1 LLAVIN
7 QNGMTFEIFCIDQKG
22 KVKFKDKENFLDA
35 LSFNEGLWNSQPTKN
50 YEECSICDSKKGLKI
65 KIDTID
71 TKKVVA
77 DLFISAFILRIEGQ
91 FEDLEQH
98 RIKLLI
104 HLRDLGFNHIRI
116 LTDDV
121 STDLSL
127 KIYPL
132 INKIENLLRR
142 YIVKFFITKIGLGW
156 FDISV
161 SKEIK
166 DKIKI
171 RKENEPHFTRSSL
184 VDTDVTLIDFNE
196 LGEIITRQTS
206 VYSKVEDVID
216 KINRCNSL
224 EELKNEVTGHYPKYF
239 KTIFGNQNFESK
251 WKTLFEIRNKV
262 AHNNYLVVRDFD
274 ESTRLV
280 QELEIIISEAEDKI
294 DEAVLTVTEK
304 QAISKAIQEI
314 VTEQQSVQTDSQ
326 SQESIDDSRLVLTDD
341 DNIDTETLIHKHF
354 STQKLDEDLIVQE
367 LRYFKKI
374 NSTWRFIA
382 LTQFLDYLE
391 IKGFNRHIASSLIS
405 IMNDQEKILIEYIDN
420 PRGFFDTAT
429 IKEKI

>member
-1 LLAVIN
+1 
-7 QNGMTFEIFCIDQKG
+7 MTFEIFCIDQKG

-50 YEECSICDSKKGLKI
+50 YGECTICDVQTQTKI

-77 DLFISAFILRIEGQ
+77 DLFISAFILRVEGQ
-91 FEDLEQH
+91 FDGLEQY
-98 RIKLLI
+98 RLKLLT

-127 KIYPL
+127 RIYPL

-142 YIVKFFITKIGLGW
+142 YIIKFFITKIGLGW

-161 SKEIK
+161 SKEVK
-166 DKIKI
+166 DKTKI
-171 RKENEPHFTRSSL
+171 RKENEPYFTRSSL

-216 KINRCNSL
+216 KINKSSSL

-239 KTIFGNQNFESK
+239 KTIFGNQNFENK

-262 AHNNYLVVRDFD
+262 AHNNYLVVKDLE

-314 VTEQQSVQTDSQ
+314 VTEQQSGQTDSQ
-326 SQESIDDSRLVLTDD
+326 LQETTEGKQLVLVDD
-341 DNIDTETLIHKHF
+341 DIGDGESLIHKHF
-354 STQKLDEDLIVQE
+354 NIQKLDEDLIIQE
-367 LRYFKKI
+367 LRYFKKL

-391 IKGFNRHIASSLIS
+391 TRGFNRHIASSLVS
-405 IMNDQEKILIEYIDN
+405 IMNDQGKIIIEYIDN